1 MKRYIHIQHN
11 DFCKA
16 IIIIIL
22 ITTTT
27 NNLILVHSQ

>member
-1 MKRYIHIQHN
+1 MKGYIHIQHN

-22 ITTTT
+22 VTTT
-27 NNLILVHSQ
+27 NNNLILIHSQ